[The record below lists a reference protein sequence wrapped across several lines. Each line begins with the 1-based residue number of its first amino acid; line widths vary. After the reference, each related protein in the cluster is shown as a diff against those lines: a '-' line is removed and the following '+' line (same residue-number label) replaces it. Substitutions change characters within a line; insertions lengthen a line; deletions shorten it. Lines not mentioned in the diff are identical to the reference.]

1 LIVATTL
8 GAASLFCAI
17 VRLTESLAISPWE
30 PAIDMEAMRLIAGLP
45 LYEAGHATHMYG
57 PLLTVFLAGIFRLTG
72 LNLLAGRVVFSIF
85 SFILAAVL
93 SLIFCRGQSRK
104 YWLFAFL
111 LFLGVNL
118 RTNLIFFSAQ
128 PDCVAAL
135 VAVAALS
142 IWILRRESWWGAAFS
157 ISLFLCATLLK
168 QTSAAFA
175 LIPAAYALIWKRR
188 FVDVAISL
196 IPALSILAMLAAI
209 YLIWPQVFFGMV
221 SVPGSINVNYS
232 RFLPIGLYF
241 IATFPVFLIALLSQF
256 RSREPIGEPER
267 WIWAAIVVLVPVS
280 VWTTCKSGAGYSSL
294 LFGYLAM
301 TALFVV
307 KLDRFGHWIGSRRR
321 SWAFVSASLL
331 ALVVL
336 FSFLIQIGRDVTL
349 LLARCGDE
357 KYETAVNYAQQIT
370 GRLISPQ
377 DPTIAYRAAGYFG
390 LSLFFELD
398 THSVNGN
405 WPDRLPDALSKELD
419 QAKYVMEVK
428 CYVPTPLFERG
439 LIEHGFV
446 RVPVAALSNSAYALW
461 AKQI

>member
-1 LIVATTL
+1 
-8 GAASLFCAI
+8 
-17 VRLTESLAISPWE
+17 
-30 PAIDMEAMRLIAGLP
+30 MEAMRLNAGLP

-57 PLLTVFLAGIFRLTG
+57 PLLTVFLAGIFRLSG
-72 LNLLAGRVVFSIF
+72 LNLLAGRVVFSSF
-85 SFILAAVL
+85 SFVLAAVL
-93 SLIFCRGQSRK
+93 TLIFCRGQSRK

-111 LFLGVNL
+111 LFFGVNL

-128 PDCVAAL
+128 PDCAAALFGVAAL
-135 VAVAALS
+135 T
-142 IWILRRESWWGAAFS
+142 IWILRRESWLGAAFS
-157 ISLFLCATLLK
+157 IILFLCATLLK

-175 LIPAAYALIWKRR
+175 LIPAVYALIWKRT
-188 FVDVAISL
+188 FLDAATSL
-196 IPALSILAMLAAI
+196 IPATSVLAMLAAI
-209 YLIWPQVFFGMV
+209 YLIWPQVFSGMV
-221 SVPGSINVNYS
+221 AVPGSIKVNYS

-241 IATFPVFLIALLSQF
+241 IATFPVFLIALLTKF
-256 RSREPIGEPER
+256 RSRESIGEAER
-267 WIWAAIVVLVPVS
+267 WIWTAIVVLVPLS

-301 TALFVV
+301 TALFVA
-307 KLDRFGHWIGSRRR
+307 KLDRLWQWTVSRRPLLG
-321 SWAFVSASLL
+321 FLSASLL
-331 ALVVL
+331 ALAVL
-336 FSFLIQIGRDVTL
+336 FSFLIQIGRDLTL
-349 LLARCGDE
+349 LLARCGDD
-357 KYETAVNYAQQIT
+357 KYKTAVNYAQQIP

-398 THSVNGN
+398 THAVNGN

-419 QAKYVMEVK
+419 QAKYVMEVN

>member
-8 GAASLFCAI
+8 GTALLFCAI
-17 VRLTESLAISPWE
+17 IRLTEPLAISPWE
-30 PAIDMEAMRLIAGLP
+30 PAIAMEAMRLNAGLP

-57 PLLTVFLAGIFRLTG
+57 PLLTVFLAEIFRLTG

-135 VAVAALS
+135 FGVAALS
-142 IWILRRESWWGAAFS
+142 IWILHRESWLGAAFS

-175 LIPAAYALIWKRR
+175 LIPAVYALIWKRR
-188 FVDVAISL
+188 FVDVATSL
-196 IPALSILAMLAAI
+196 IPATSIFAMLAAI
-209 YLIWPQVFFGMV
+209 YLIWSQVFFGMV
-221 SVPGSINVNYS
+221 AVPGSIKVNYS
-232 RFLPIGLYF
+232 RLLPIGLYF
-241 IATFPVFLIALLSQF
+241 IATFPVFLIALLSTF
-256 RSREPIGEPER
+256 RSRERVGEPER

-280 VWTTCKSGAGYSSL
+280 VWTTCKSGGGYSSL

-307 KLDRFGHWIGSRRR
+307 KLDRLWQWIASRRQSLR
-321 SWAFVSASLL
+321 FVSATLL

-336 FSFLIQIGRDVTL
+336 ISFLIQFDRDLAL
-349 LLARCGDE
+349 LFTKCGDE
-357 KYETAVNYAQQIT
+357 KYKTAVNYAQQIPE
-370 GRLISPQ
+370 RLISPQ

-398 THSVNGN
+398 THAVNGN
-405 WPDRLPDALSKELD
+405 WPDGLPDALSKELD
-419 QAKYVMEVK
+419 QAKYVIEVRS
-428 CYVPTPLFERG
+428 YVPTPLFEYG

>member
-1 LIVATTL
+1 ML
-8 GAASLFCAI
+8 GAASLFAVI
-17 VRLTESLAISPWE
+17 VRLTEPIAISPWE
-30 PAIDMEAMRLIAGLP
+30 PAIAMEAMRVNAGLP

-57 PLLTVFLAGIFRLTG
+57 PLLTLFLAGIFHLTG
-72 LNLLAGRVVFSIF
+72 LNLLAGRLSFSIF
-85 SFILAAVL
+85 SFALAAL
-93 SLIFCRGQSRK
+93 LTLIFCRGQSRK
-104 YWLFAFL
+104 YWFFAFL

-118 RTNLIFFSAQ
+118 RTNLIFLAAQ
-128 PDCVAAL
+128 PDCAAAL
-135 VAVAALS
+135 FGVAALS
-142 IWILRRESWWGAAFS
+142 IWILSRESWSGAAFS

-175 LIPAAYALIWKRR
+175 LVPAVYVLIWKRR
-188 FVDVAISL
+188 FVDVASSS
-196 IPALSILAMLAAI
+196 IPAVSMLAALAAI
-209 YLIWPQVFFGMV
+209 YLIWPQVFSGMIA
-221 SVPGSINVNYS
+221 VPGSINVNYN
-232 RFLPIGLYF
+232 RFLLIGLYF
-241 IATFPVFLIALLSQF
+241 IVTFPVFLIALLIEF

-307 KLDRFGHWIGSRRR
+307 KLDPLWQWIASRRQLLG
-321 SWAFVSASLL
+321 FLSASLL
-331 ALVVL
+331 ALAVL
-336 FSFLIQIGRDVTL
+336 FSFLIQFDRDLTL
-349 LLARCGDE
+349 LFTRCGDE
-357 KYETAVNYAQQIT
+357 KYKTAVDYA
-370 GRLISPQ
+370 RRMPERVISPQ

-398 THSVNGN
+398 THAVSGN

-419 QAKYVMEVK
+419 QAKYVIEVR

-446 RVPVAALSNSAYALW
+446 RVPVAALNNSAYALW

>member
-1 LIVATTL
+1 ML
-8 GAASLFCAI
+8 GAASLFAVI
-17 VRLTESLAISPWE
+17 VRLTEPIAISPWE
-30 PAIDMEAMRLIAGLP
+30 PAIAMEAMRVNAGLP

-57 PLLTVFLAGIFRLTG
+57 PLLTLFLAGIFCLTG

-104 YWLFAFL
+104 YWFFAFL

-118 RTNLIFFSAQ
+118 RTNLIFLSAQ
-128 PDCVAAL
+128 PDCAAAL
-135 VAVAALS
+135 FGVAALS
-142 IWILRRESWWGAAFS
+142 IWILSRESWSGAAFS

-175 LIPAAYALIWKRR
+175 LIPAVYVLIWKRR
-188 FVDVAISL
+188 FVDVASSS
-196 IPALSILAMLAAI
+196 IPAVSILAALAAI
-209 YLIWPQVFFGMV
+209 YLIWPHVFSGMIA
-221 SVPGSINVNYS
+221 VPGSINVNYN
-232 RFLPIGLYF
+232 RFLLIGLYF
-241 IATFPVFLIALLSQF
+241 ILTFPVFLIALLITF

-307 KLDRFGHWIGSRRR
+307 KLDPLWQWIASRRQLLG
-321 SWAFVSASLL
+321 FLSASLL
-331 ALVVL
+331 ALAVL
-336 FSFLIQIGRDVTL
+336 FSFLIQFDRDLTL
-349 LLARCGDE
+349 LFTRCGDE
-357 KYETAVNYAQQIT
+357 KYKTVVDYA
-370 GRLISPQ
+370 RLMPERVISPQ

-398 THSVNGN
+398 THAVSGN

>member
-1 LIVATTL
+1 
-8 GAASLFCAI
+8 
-17 VRLTESLAISPWE
+17 
-30 PAIDMEAMRLIAGLP
+30 MEAMRLNAGLP
-45 LYEAGHATHMYG
+45 LYETGHATHMYG

-128 PDCVAAL
+128 PDCMAALFGVAAI
-135 VAVAALS
+135 S
-142 IWILRRESWWGAAFS
+142 IWILRRDSWLGAAFS
-157 ISLFLCATLLK
+157 ITLFLCATLLK

-175 LIPAAYALIWKRR
+175 LIPAVYTLIWKRK
-188 FVDVAISL
+188 FVDVATSL
-196 IPALSILAMLAAI
+196 IPAMSILAVLAAI
-209 YLIWPQVFFGMV
+209 YLIWPRVFFGMV
-221 SVPGSINVNYS
+221 TVPGSININYS
-232 RFLPIGLYF
+232 RFFLIGLYF
-241 IATFPVFLIALLSQF
+241 IATFPVFLIALLSTF
-256 RSREPIGEPER
+256 RSREPVGEPER

-280 VWTTCKSGAGYSSL
+280 VWTICKSGGGYSSL

-307 KLDRFGHWIGSRRR
+307 KLERFWQWIASRRR
-321 SWAFVSASLL
+321 SLGFVSASLL

-336 FSFLIQIGRDVTL
+336 FSFLIQFDRDLML
-349 LLARCGDE
+349 LFARCGDE
-357 KYETAVNYAQQIT
+357 KYEAAVNYAQRIPE
-370 GRLISPQ
+370 RLISPQ
-377 DPTIAYRAAGYFG
+377 DPTIAYRATGNFG

-398 THSVNGN
+398 THAVNGN

-419 QAKYVMEVK
+419 QAKYVIEVR

>member
-1 LIVATTL
+1 
-8 GAASLFCAI
+8 
-17 VRLTESLAISPWE
+17 
-30 PAIDMEAMRLIAGLP
+30 MEAMRLIAGLP

-111 LFLGVNL
+111 LFLGINL

-196 IPALSILAMLAAI
+196 IPAMSNLAMLAAI

-221 SVPGSINVNYS
+221 TVPGSINVNYS
-232 RFLPIGLYF
+232 RLLPIGLYF

-307 KLDRFGHWIGSRRR
+307 KLDRFGHWISSRRR
-321 SWAFVSASLL
+321 SWAFASLL

-336 FSFLIQIGRDVTL
+336 FSFLIQIGRDLTL

-357 KYETAVNYAQQIT
+357 KYEVAVNYAQQIP
-370 GRLISPQ
+370 GRVISPQ

-390 LSLFFELD
+390 FSLFFELD
-398 THSVNGN
+398 THAVDGN
-405 WPDRLPDALSKELD
+405 WPAELPLPIQEELSG
-419 QAKYVMEVK
+419 ARFVVEVK
-428 CYVPTPLFERG
+428 SYVPTPVFERG
-439 LIEHGFV
+439 LAANGFQ
-446 RVPVAALSNSAYALW
+446 REEIAELTGSSYAIW
-461 AKQI
+461 AKDR